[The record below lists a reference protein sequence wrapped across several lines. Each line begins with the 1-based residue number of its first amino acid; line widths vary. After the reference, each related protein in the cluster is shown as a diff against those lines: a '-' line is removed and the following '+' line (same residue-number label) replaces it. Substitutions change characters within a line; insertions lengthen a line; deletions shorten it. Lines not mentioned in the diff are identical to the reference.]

1 MKRRTFLAGVLTV
14 ASLPRSLAAQTAPKV
29 VRIGWLTAQQASS
42 LTPYLE
48 ALRAALAELGYVEGR
63 NLAIEFRFGD
73 DEIER
78 VPALAAELV
87 QLPVDLIVAQGAAAF
102 EVHKLAL
109 PIPVVF
115 SMSADPVS
123 AGFVDSLARPR
134 GNMTGVTLMAM
145 ELSGKRLDLLRDIA
159 PAVRRVA
166 VVGNPEHPGAHL
178 ERAYSEERG
187 RQLDLVIDYVPTPT
201 RDALTKAFATMSA
214 NPPQAIS
221 VLPDGFA
228 VQNRRSIIDFATS
241 LRVPVISGWPV
252 FAQSGA
258 LYTYGPRLTESYR
271 RLALLCRSHL
281 RHESELEVPFL
292 RPEKWV
298 RFCLAA
304 FEAGNASVP
313 SAGIVRSARPFLATP
328 LVCAQ

>member
-1 MKRRTFLAGVLTV
+1 MKRRTFLAGVVTV

-63 NLAIEFRFGD
+63 NLTIEFRFGD

-123 AGFVDSLARPR
+123 AGFVDTLTRPR

-145 ELSGKRLDLLRDIA
+145 ELSGKRLALLRDIA

-201 RDALTKAFATMSA
+201 RDVLTKAFATMSA

-241 LRVPVISGWPV
+241 LHVPVISGWPV

-258 LYTYGPRLTESYR
+258 LYTYGPRVTESYR
-271 RLALLCRSHL
+271 RLAYYVDRILKGAKPAAIEAKQPMWPRSE
-281 RHESELEVPFL
+281 RE
-292 RPEKWV
+292 RG
-298 RFCLAA
+298 RYRI
-304 FEAGNASVP
+304 G
-313 SAGIVRSARPFLATP
+313 
-328 LVCAQ
+328 